1 MALLDRYR
9 KSGGFIQLLTLL
21 ETCGLAKQERFLEI
35 IRNEDARWAD
45 AIRSRMLDMDKI
57 YGWNQETLTE
67 VIGTLQDLTI
77 AVALHAASQ
86 ETRAKIEAT
95 FSHSRKRKIDDIF
108 ETTSPSPLEISATH
122 MKIIETVRK
131 MAHEGLLR
139 FEKIDPSLMI
149 EEEIEDKLSKMPE
162 PASASD
168 QKSKSTV
175 TDSATAMATTMTTT
189 AVTATE
195 ASGDET
201 PNVLEI
207 QSLKKRIAEV
217 SKENATLRHELS
229 VAKAKLDQIKKIA

>member
-1 MALLDRYR
+1 MAMLDRYR

-21 ETCGLAKQERFLEI
+21 ETCGPAKQERFLEI
-35 IRNEDARWAD
+35 IRSEDARWAD

-57 YGWNQETLTE
+57 YGWNQETLAE
-67 VIGTLQDLTI
+67 VIGTLQDLTVV
-77 AVALHAASQ
+77 VALRAASQ

-95 FSHSRKRKIDDIF
+95 FSHSRKRKIDDLF
-108 ETTSPSPLEISATH
+108 EITTPSPQEIAATH

-139 FEKIDPSLMI
+139 FEKIDPSLMV

-162 PASASD
+162 PD
-168 QKSKSTV
+168 QKSKSTA
-175 TDSATAMATTMTTT
+175 TDGATTTMITTAMTPTMTT
-189 AVTATE
+189 VATE
-195 ASGDET
+195 ASGGET
-201 PNVLEI
+201 SNVFEI
-207 QSLKKRIAEV
+207 QSLKKRIADM